1 MVSTSVL
8 AFRILISRKGAKIF
22 KMAAQPLN
30 VAIANAW
37 LSYLSEDCHLNNLC
51 AFA

>member
-30 VAIANAW
+30 VTIANASVNYW
-37 LSYLSEDCHLNNLC
+37 IKNCPLDNLC